1 MVLGGDLQASVGNL
15 TLVRLTQATQE
26 TGEISLPT
34 LRAESA
40 HEFAE
45 KKPNQRHDSV
55 KSSTIALKPC
65 ADAKTNTQQNSVAR
79 EFKKYPDYA
88 RHSSAPVNE
97 KDKHLYILIE
107 QQEQVI
113 QRQQVHVSM
122 TC

>member
-1 MVLGGDLQASVGNL
+1 V
-15 TLVRLTQATQE
+15 
-26 TGEISLPT
+26 
-34 LRAESA
+34 
-40 HEFAE
+40 
-45 KKPNQRHDSV
+45 
-55 KSSTIALKPC
+55 
-65 ADAKTNTQQNSVAR
+65 NSR
-79 EFKKYPDYA
+79 NNHPDYA